1 MQHALV
7 DACCGCG
14 RGPNYFEVD
23 IDVGSSKSAASVVGL
38 VQGALKGLVIDMA
51 ITMEGHSK
59 VALAPCCL
67 PMAQLVQS
75 KSLMLQ
81 HLLQQHAQMIDVACN
96 AMLNVFHAAAYT
108 TVLLVLLSA
117 APFLLALICCL
128 CMCA

>member
-7 DACCGCG
+7 DACCACG

-59 VALAPCCL
+59 V
-67 PMAQLVQS
+67 S
-75 KSLMLQ
+75 NNK
-81 HLLQQHAQMIDVACN
+81 
-96 AMLNVFHAAAYT
+96 
-108 TVLLVLLSA
+108 
-117 APFLLALICCL
+117 
-128 CMCA
+128 